1 MFMKKIFL
9 VVANVLIFSNLLAQL
24 PCSTDMVMQQWLKVH
39 PENAINYFQHRK
51 NISEL
56 DKTFAPSGYSLNSA
70 IANSFTIPIVF
81 HILHLGGGENI
92 SDAQVQDAVRILNE
106 DFNANN
112 ADTASVVHEFKN
124 LIGNTQ
130 VHFQLATKDPN
141 GNCTNGIVRH
151 YDHNTDWPMV
161 DFSTYQYTWN
171 PNRYLNIYVV
181 RTISGGQAAGYT
193 FLPGSG
199 IPQVGDAIVILHNY
213 VGSIGSGNY
222 GLARA
227 LTHEVGHWFD
237 LEHTWGSTNQPG
249 VSCGDDGVFDTP
261 FTMGHAS
268 CNLGNGNIC
277 NPQVQENIQNY
288 MEYAYCSRMFTIGQS
303 FRMQQC
309 LNGVINGR
317 NNLWSNANLIATGI
331 VNPATGCNT
340 QLAAIASSY
349 TVCAGNALSLKSF
362 TWNAAP
368 SAFNWS
374 ATNGANFNTPNAQ
387 STYVTF
393 SQAGIATIS
402 CTAQGPVGP
411 VTETFTVLVKSGSAN
426 YVMANTEPFEFF
438 NLPFY
443 WNTYNFGSTPY
454 DWEITGD
461 GKYSGT
467 NCIMVPGEKLAAN
480 ATVAL
485 ESPSYDFLHNQGA
498 MFSFWFSYAR
508 ASSFHNDRFKVQAS
522 KDCGGSWSDIWVP
535 SIATVANLSGGI
547 KSGTFSPMPYE
558 WSKYILTNHPAFIP
572 FLNEANVHIRFVF
585 TEDENGSGFG
595 NRFYL
600 DEVNFSGGTSISENT
615 LLMGLNLSPNPTN
628 GQFNVTVYARESVA
642 ANWLI
647 IDICGKVVA
656 YGQSSLEGG
665 TNRLAFNQPLA
676 PGVYVFQLE
685 VNGHTVQQK
694 LIID

>member
-1 MFMKKIFL
+1 MKKKFL
-9 VVANVLIFSNLLAQL
+9 VAACILTFSTLFSQL
-24 PCSTDMVMQQWLKVH
+24 PCNTDNVMQNWFKQH
-39 PENAINYFQHRK
+39 PEMVQDYQLHRQQM
-51 NISEL
+51 IQL
-56 DKTFAPSGYSLNSA
+56 DQQFAPQSYQQTSA
-70 IANSFTIPIVF
+70 LATSFTIPIVF

-106 DFNANN
+106 DYNANN
-112 ADTASVVHEFKN
+112 ADTASVVYDFKN

-151 YDHNTDWPMV
+151 YDTNTDWPMV
-161 DFSTYQYTWN
+161 DFSTYKYTWN

-261 FTMGHAS
+261 YTMGHAS
-268 CNLGNGNIC
+268 CNLGHGNIC

-331 VNPATGCNT
+331 TNPGTGCNT
-340 QLAAIASSY
+340 QITAIASSY
-349 TVCAGNALSLKSF
+349 TVCAGNSLSLKSF

-368 SAFNWS
+368 TSINWS
-374 ATNGANFNTPNAQ
+374 ASNGAIFTSPNAP
-387 STYVTF
+387 SSYVSF
-393 SQAGIATIS
+393 SQAGIATVA

-411 VTETFTVLVKSGSAN
+411 VTETFTVVVKSGTAN
-426 YVMANTEPFEFF
+426 YTNANTEPFEFF
-438 NLPFY
+438 NLPFF
-443 WNTYNFGSTPY
+443 WNTYNFSTTAY

-461 GKYSGT
+461 GKYSGI
-467 NCIMVPGEKLAAN
+467 NCIMAPGEKLAPN
-480 ATVAL
+480 ATVVL
-485 ESPSYDFLHNQGA
+485 ESPSYDFLNNPGA
-498 MFSFWFSYAR
+498 SFSFWFSYAR
-508 ASSFHNDRFKVQAS
+508 ASASHNDRFKVQAS
-522 KDCGGSWSDIWVP
+522 KDCGGSWSDIWLP
-535 SIATVANLSGGI
+535 AISTVANLSGGI

-558 WSKYILTNHPAFIP
+558 WSKYVLTNHPAFIP
-572 FLNEANVHIRFVF
+572 FLTEPNVHIRFVF
-585 TEDENGSGFG
+585 IEDENGIGYG

-600 DEVNFSGGTSISENT
+600 DEVNFSSVTGIGEN
-615 LLMGLNLSPNPTN
+615 LLLKGLTIVPNPSDGN
-628 GQFNVTVYARESVA
+628 YKVNVYARESAVSEW
-642 ANWLI
+642 NLF
-647 IDICGKVVA
+647 DVCGKKVA
-656 YGQSSLEGG
+656 GGNYVLSGGANSLD
-665 TNRLAFNQPLA
+665 FNNQLPA
-676 PGVYVFQLE
+676 GIYIFQLE
-685 VNGHTVQQK
+685 VNGQSIQQK
-694 LIID
+694 LIIQ